1 MTKHFKILG
10 IEMQLYEIWQ
20 CLIDQNI
27 HLNLSKDI
35 KMVDTWDTEIKMAS
49 KLIKNTNNQIKTE
62 LVKAKKH
69 NIFVQIIRKI
79 KISFLKIYYARGSSY
94 EIALGAAIG
103 AFWGVFPTFGLS
115 TPLVIIMYRFM
126 KFNLIAA
133 FSGAFISNPLT
144 SPFWLFF
151 SYKIGALFIHSEVT
165 FDLSHW
171 TENLRELGLTMLVG
185 SLLLSS
191 ITAIIIFFLT
201 KYLIEKRRHLTSI
214 ANQRLKP

>member
-1 MTKHFKILG
+1 MTKYFKILG
-10 IEMQLYEIWQ
+10 IEILFYVMWQ
-20 CLIDQNI
+20 CWKNQYIY
-27 HLNLSKDI
+27 LNLSKDI
-35 KMVDTWDTEIKMAS
+35 KVVKTWYTENKMES
-49 KLIKNTNNQIKTE
+49 KLIKNTNNQMKTE
-62 LVKAKKH
+62 LVKVKKH
-69 NIFVQIIRKI
+69 NIFVQLIRKI

-165 FDLSHW
+165 FELSNW
-171 TENLRELGLTMLVG
+171 TKNLRELGLMMLVG

-201 KYLIEKRRHLTSI
+201 KYLIEKRRHLTS
-214 ANQRLKP
+214 KS

>member
-1 MTKHFKILG
+1 MTKYFKIPG
-10 IEMQLYEIWQ
+10 IEMLLYAMWQ
-20 CLIDQNI
+20 CLIDLNI
-27 HLNLSKDI
+27 RLNLSKDI
-35 KMVDTWDTEIKMAS
+35 KMVNTWDKEIKMDS

-62 LVKAKKH
+62 LVKVKKH
-69 NIFVQIIRKI
+69 NIFVQIMRKI

-165 FDLSHW
+165 FELSNW
-171 TENLRELGLTMLVG
+171 TKNLRELGLTMLVG

-191 ITAIIIFFLT
+191 VTAIIIFFLT
-201 KYLIEKRRHLTSI
+201 KYLIEKRRHLTSKV
-214 ANQRLKP
+214 NQKLKP